1 MIYESEAYA
10 NQINHG
16 LVCIKVVGVFVVDV
30 VFVLG
35 SARQPKLQPNLGP
48 SYEGFIGVDIN
59 DCFSI
64 GCNE

>member
-16 LVCIKVVGVFVVDV
+16 LVCIKVVGVFV
-30 VFVLG
+30 LG
-35 SARQPKLQPNLGP
+35 CARQPKLQPNLGP
-48 SYEGFIGVDIN
+48 SFEGFIGVDIN